1 MIVYSRY
8 FQGMIEMTMILMLRL
23 DVLKSGDAGVY
34 GKISQDEFR
43 PSAEGM
49 DISHVQY
56 ERHLVCSRNSSLF
69 VAMFVLLEG
78 YPEQS
83 K

>member
-8 FQGMIEMTMILMLRL
+8 FQGMIEMTMILVWRL

-34 GKISQDEFR
+34 GKISLDEFR

-49 DISHVQY
+49 DSSHIQY
-56 ERHLVCSRNSSLF
+56 
-69 VAMFVLLEG
+69 G
-78 YPEQS
+78 GI
-83 K
+83 